1 MKLPVPLKIR
11 RSSFFFPAS
20 VGLKGA
26 FFLFLLAAC
35 RSYNPENHPDLKIR
49 EYNLPQT
56 KDLTARIVRDTA
68 RADLYFQRGN
78 ALRRL
83 HLDSLAAAD
92 YIHAVRLDTNKAEY
106 LSAIGDLLFDARDL
120 DGSREW
126 LKKALLKNP
135 KDPRAR
141 LNLAKGDLVNKDY
154 KSAFEQINTV
164 LRANPY
170 EADAYFLKGMVYKDL
185 KDTARA
191 ISSFQTT
198 LQVQPDYKEAHMQL
212 GTVARDRGD
221 STALQ
226 YFRNAYL
233 ADTSDLFPIY
243 TRGQYFGDKAQWER
257 AKEEYRFAIAHA
269 PEYADAHFAM
279 GYALLQQDSVE
290 KALPYFRKAAQLDP
304 KNPNAAF
311 NAGICEEYLGNT
323 AAARAQYEAALKAN
337 PNYTTA
343 REALARVAGND

>member
-1 MKLPVPLKIR
+1 M
-11 RSSFFFPAS
+11 
-20 VGLKGA
+20 GLKWI
-26 FFLFLLAAC
+26 LLLLLAAC

-56 KDLTARIVRDTA
+56 RDLTAKIVRDTN

-83 HLDSLAAAD
+83 HLDSLAALD
-92 YIHAVRLDTNKAEY
+92 FVHAVRLDTNKAEY
-106 LSAIGDLLFDARDL
+106 YSAVADILFEARNL
-120 DGSREW
+120 EGSREW

-135 KDPRAR
+135 EDPHAR

-185 KDTARA
+185 KDTTRA
-191 ISSFQTT
+191 VSAFQTT

-212 GTVARDRGD
+212 GLITRDRRD

-233 ADTSDLFPIY
+233 ADTNDLFPIY
-243 TRGQYFGDKAQWER
+243 TRGQYYQEKTQWER
-257 AKEEYRFAIAHA
+257 AKEEYRFAIEHA
-269 PEYADAHFAM
+269 PEYADAHFAL
-279 GYALLQQDSVE
+279 GYVLLQQDSVG

-304 KNPNAAF
+304 QNPNAAF

-337 PNYTTA
+337 PHYTA
-343 REALARVAGND
+343 AEEALKRVK

>member
-1 MKLPVPLKIR
+1 MKPFSFFKVR
-11 RSSFFFPAS
+11 RSLFPFPAS
-20 VGLKGA
+20 VGLRGVVPLVLL
-26 FFLFLLAAC
+26 LFAAC
-35 RSYNPENHPDLKIR
+35 RSYDPSNHPNLKVR

-56 KDLTARIVRDTA
+56 KDLTAKIVRDTN

-78 ALRRL
+78 ALRRM

-106 LSAIGDLLFDARDL
+106 LSAIGDLLFEARDL
-120 DGSREW
+120 EGSREW
-126 LKKALLKNP
+126 LRKALLKNP

-141 LNLAKGDLVNKDY
+141 LNLAKGDLINKDY
-154 KSAFEQINTV
+154 KSAFDQINTV

-185 KDTARA
+185 KDTNRA
-191 ISSFQTT
+191 ISSFQTA
-198 LQVQPDYKEAHMQL
+198 LQAQPDYKEAHMQL
-212 GTVARDRGD
+212 GFVARDRGD

-233 ADTSDLFPIY
+233 ADTNDLFPVY
-243 TRGQYFGDKAQWER
+243 TRGQYFQEKNQWER
-257 AKEEYRFAIAHA
+257 AKDEYHFAIDHA

-279 GYALLQQDSVE
+279 GYVFLQQDSVE

-323 AAARAQYEAALKAN
+323 AAARTQYEAALKAN
-337 PNYTTA
+337 PNYA
-343 REALARVAGND
+343 AAQEALKRVK